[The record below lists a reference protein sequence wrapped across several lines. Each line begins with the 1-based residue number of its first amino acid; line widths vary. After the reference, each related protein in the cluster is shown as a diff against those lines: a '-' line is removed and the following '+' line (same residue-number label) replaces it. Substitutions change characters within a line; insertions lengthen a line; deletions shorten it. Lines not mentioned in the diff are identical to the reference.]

1 MSNNQFG
8 KLFSFTSWGESHGP
22 AIGCVV
28 DGCPAGIPVQ
38 ASDIQS
44 KLDKRRPGQN
54 PFTSPRKEKDQVQ
67 ILSGVFEGTTTGA
80 PISLLIPNEDARSQD
95 YHKSK
100 DALRPGH
107 ANYTYLQKYGVFD
120 YRGGGRSSARETATR
135 VAAGAIANLILKQE
149 NIVIATYLKQVGKV
163 ICPTIP
169 SPEQISNIDKSS
181 IFCWNPEYEEKF
193 ISLLTKCKQDK
204 DSIGGV
210 VECVVFNCPIGL
222 GEPIYNKAE
231 ARLAQA
237 MLSLPASKGFE
248 IGEGFNVA
256 NMRGSEHNDSYSID
270 KNAIKINSN
279 HAGGTL
285 GGITNGEPI
294 CFRVPFKPTSS
305 IQKQMPSVDLKK
317 QENIQLLL
325 NDKGRHDPCLCIRAV
340 PCVEAMTALTIA
352 DLILYKKLNKIS
364 SSSISHAE
372 GYYSLT

>member
-22 AIGCVV
+22 AIGCVI
-28 DGCPAGIPVQ
+28 DGCPAGLAIQV
-38 ASDIQS
+38 SDIQS
-44 KLDKRRPGQN
+44 KLDKRRPGQS

-67 ILSGVFEGTTTGA
+67 ILSGVFEGTSTGA

-100 DALRPGH
+100 NALRPGH
-107 ANYTYLQKYGVFD
+107 ANYTYLEKYGIFD
-120 YRGGGRSSARETATR
+120 CRGGGRSSARETASR

-149 NIVIATYLKQVGKV
+149 NIVIATYLKQVGN
-163 ICPTIP
+163 ITCPSIP
-169 SPEQISNIDKSS
+169 SLEHISNIEKSS
-181 IFCWNPEYEEKF
+181 IFCWSPDYEERF
-193 ISLLTKCKQDK
+193 INLLDKCKQDN

-210 VECVVFNCPIGL
+210 VECVIFNCPTGL
-222 GEPIYNKAE
+222 GEPIYCKTE
-231 ARLAQA
+231 ALLAQA

-256 NMRGSEHNDSYSID
+256 HMKGSEHNDSYSTD
-270 KNAIKINSN
+270 GASIKINSN

-285 GGITNGEPI
+285 GGITNGQAI
-294 CFRVPFKPTSS
+294 SFRVPFKPTSS
-305 IQKQMPSVDLKK
+305 IQKQMNSVDLEK

-340 PCVEAMTALTIA
+340 PCVEAMSALVIA
-352 DLILYKKLNKIS
+352 DLILHKRLNKTPNKSRSRTES
-364 SSSISHAE
+364 S
-372 GYYSLT
+372 YSFT